1 MVSQRTGKANTARQ
15 RPAESW
21 NRTEEAPTSTSTASA
36 SLWEREARD
45 GRKRGEVKTG
55 RKGSAGTSGIGVRV
69 VVWGWENRDTHGG
82 PERYRP
88 ITTGNNFIF
97 MEKPMSKVIKAIH
110 ETVVNGKM
118 PSKAIASAIG
128 KPYTTLM
135 RETNP
140 YDPGAKLGVETFMAI
155 IQTTGDVGPLE
166 LMVQELGYVLQSRK

>member
-1 MVSQRTGKANTARQ
+1 MLTHDSTFVYYRLTTSGNTPAVLAAPGSAGKR
-15 RPAESW
+15 REGSPSFI
-21 NRTEEAPTSTSTASA
+21 PTVPGIPRICDTSRA
-36 SLWEREARD
+36 
-45 GRKRGEVKTG
+45 
-55 RKGSAGTSGIGVRV
+55 GSAGTSGIGVRV
-69 VVWGWENRDTHGG
+69 GVWGWENRDTHGG
-82 PERYRP
+82 PEQYRP

-97 MEKPMSKVIKAIH
+97 TEKPMSKVIKAIH

-155 IQTTGDVGPLE
+155 IQATGDVGPLE

>member
-1 MVSQRTGKANTARQ
+1 MTQYLLFSKTLSRRPGVPPSSSQFRGVPGNAVKV
-15 RPAESW
+15 PLLYL
-21 NRTEEAPTSTSTASA
+21 PTVPGIPRSCDTSRA
-36 SLWEREARD
+36 
-45 GRKRGEVKTG
+45 
-55 RKGSAGTSGIGVRV
+55 GSAGTSGSGVRV
-69 VVWGWENRDTHGG
+69 DVWGWENRDTHGG
-82 PERYRP
+82 PEQYRP

-97 MEKPMSKVIKAIH
+97 TEKPMSKVIKAIH

-140 YDPGAKLGVETFMAI
+140 YDPRAKLGVETFMAI
-155 IQTTGDVGPLE
+155 IQATGDAGPLE